1 MLASQLCRA
10 AAGRPFE
17 GGPYAG
23 FTALPNGLVHPAAR
37 VLLFYFKLIGPEAS
51 MPKDSV
57 SVE

>member
-37 VLLFYFKLIGPEAS
+37 ALFILCQINRPRSIDAQGLG
-51 MPKDSV
+51 V
-57 SVE
+57 R